1 MKTLGIFL
9 FIFLVGVQTSFS
21 QKTTSKERKE
31 QKAAEIKQLVE
42 SGDFVF
48 IARFANPMSGPKID
62 LTSVYDLKFKVDSVE
77 AWLPY
82 YGRAYQ
88 APYADRD
95 GGIKFNAKVDQIETT
110 FSERKKSYQIN
121 FEVKDQRDTYK
132 MNLLVGLGGYGN
144 LNVNMNHRQSISF
157 SGIVEGLQKE

>member
-1 MKTLGIFL
+1 MKTLGILL
-9 FIFLVGVQTSFS
+9 FIFILGIQTSFA
-21 QKTTSKERKE
+21 QKLTSKERKE

-42 SGDFVF
+42 SGEFVF

-62 LTSVYDLKFKVDSVE
+62 LTSIYDLKFKDDSVE

-95 GGIKFNAKVDQIETT
+95 GGIKFKTKVDQIETS
-110 FSERKKSYQIN
+110 FNERKKSYQIN

-132 MNLLVGLGGYGN
+132 MNLLVGLSGYGN

-157 SGIVEGLQKE
+157 SGIVEGLSEE